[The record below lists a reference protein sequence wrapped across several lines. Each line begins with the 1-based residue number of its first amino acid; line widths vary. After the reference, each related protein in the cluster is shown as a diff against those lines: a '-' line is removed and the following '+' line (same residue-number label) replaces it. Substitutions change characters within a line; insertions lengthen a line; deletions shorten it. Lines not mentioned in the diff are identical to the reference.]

1 MQTLKQCVGVDLQ
14 PNNLKLED
22 FSGSRSHR
30 NGLCLALGKDEW
42 VDQKLNEDSLA
53 FLNDNAEYIQDKIKY
68 ISQDRV
74 QTDYYYLETAL
85 CSYKKIFRVKNGRY
99 LGYYLDRQAEEI
111 KKVEQDNWIG
121 VDWQVFWD
129 GRKESLHEELY
140 LSESL
145 HKELYS
151 QFLETG
157 SFMRETCPL

>member
-1 MQTLKQCVGVDLQ
+1 
-14 PNNLKLED
+14 
-22 FSGSRSHR
+22 
-30 NGLCLALGKDEW
+30 
-42 VDQKLNEDSLA
+42 
-53 FLNDNAEYIQDKIKY
+53 
-68 ISQDRV
+68 V

-111 KKVEQDNWIG
+111 KKVEQDDWTG